1 VTVPAGRGMTEYDQ
15 RFVVCVCL
23 CVCICDCVSMR
34 ACVRVAEKL
43 LLIPTFNLR
52 WLLFDSDFIPF
63 HYYFSD
69 MIYLC
74 ERERR
79 DCGRRS

>member
-1 VTVPAGRGMTEYDQ
+1 
-15 RFVVCVCL
+15 
-23 CVCICDCVSMR
+23 
-34 ACVRVAEKL
+34 VAEKL

-52 WLLFDSDFIPF
+52 WLLFDFDFIPF
-63 HYYFSD
+63 NYYFSD

-79 DCGRRS
+79 DCRRRS

>member
-1 VTVPAGRGMTEYDQ
+1 
-15 RFVVCVCL
+15 
-23 CVCICDCVSMR
+23 
-34 ACVRVAEKL
+34 VAEKL

-52 WLLFDSDFIPF
+52 WLLFDFDFIPF

-74 ERERR
+74 ERERGGIVGGGVR
-79 DCGRRS
+79 ILGGGHYHVNW